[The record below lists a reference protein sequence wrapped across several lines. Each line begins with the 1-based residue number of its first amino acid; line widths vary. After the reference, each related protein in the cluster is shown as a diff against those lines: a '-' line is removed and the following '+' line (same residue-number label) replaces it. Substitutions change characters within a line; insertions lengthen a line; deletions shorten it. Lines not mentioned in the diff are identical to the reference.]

1 METTM
6 TFQSQAEMFMSE
18 IAHRKSDPAK
28 ANTLR
33 SYQSILNARILP
45 TLGREELADV
55 NNRTVKALVAHLTEG
70 GLSPATITLAVS
82 LVKQIVKSAVDDEGN
97 QLYPRTW
104 NTRFIDA
111 PKVDPTSQK
120 APIASGKA
128 LSSAVGSAKGEV
140 GVLVAL
146 LAGTGL

>member
-104 NTRFIDA
+104 NTKFIDA

-120 APIASGKA
+120 APVVPIAAITAALGTTSG
-128 LSSAVGSAKGEV
+128 EIR
-140 GVLVAL
+140 VLVAL
-146 LAGTGL
+146 